1 MKVEGLISLKLT
13 DASKLE
19 VFYQFLF
26 DKFNFNKNYIIKQNK
41 IYQIEEHRGEYYDIY
56 IRDANELDYHIYEII
71 KNLNKI

>member
-13 DASKLE
+13 DSSKLE

-41 IYQIEEHRGEYYDIY
+41 IYQIEEHRDEYYDIY
-56 IRDANELDYHIYEII
+56 IRDADELDYHIYEII